1 MSSTS
6 SPFVRMLL
14 WPSHASHS
22 SIPEFVAGF
31 VDWDD
36 DLCDARGRFLAEGV
50 PRESCRGPRDDPG
63 LSKPPRAVGPEL
75 GRGSCDA
82 GGRILAEGVPRE
94 SCRSSRDDPGLSKP
108 PRAVGPEMGRGS
120 CGGVI
125 APAPESI
132 AALTWRSLAAE
143 WRLQVDG
150 RLAVAGALGV
160 PRERSR
166 PLADMDLGSPPRAVG
181 AGSIRSRTT

>member
-1 MSSTS
+1 MGRGS
-6 SPFVRMLL
+6 
-14 WPSHASHS
+14 
-22 SIPEFVAGF
+22 
-31 VDWDD
+31 
-36 DLCDARGRFLAEGV
+36 CDAGGRILAEGV
-50 PRESCRGPRDDPG
+50 RRESCRSSRDDQD
-63 LSKPPRAVGPEL
+63 LSKSPRSVGPEM

-108 PRAVGPEMGRGS
+108 PRAVGPELGRGS

-143 WRLQVDG
+143 RRVQVDG

-160 PRERSR
+160 RRERSR
-166 PLADMDLGSPPRAVG
+166 LLVDMDPGRPPRAVG

>member
-36 DLCDARGRFLAEGV
+36 DLAEARERLLAEGV
-50 PRESCRGPRDDPG
+50 RRESCRSRR
-63 LSKPPRAVGPEL
+63 LSKPPRSVGPEL
-75 GRGSCDA
+75 GRGSCEA
-82 GGRILAEGVPRE
+82 GGRLLVEAVRRE
-94 SCRSSRDDPGLSKP
+94 SCSRDDLGLSKP
-108 PRAVGPEMGRGS
+108 PRSVGPELGRGG

-143 WRLQVDG
+143 RRVQVDG

-160 PRERSR
+160 RRERSR
-166 PLADMDLGSPPRAVG
+166 LLVDMDPGRPPRAVG